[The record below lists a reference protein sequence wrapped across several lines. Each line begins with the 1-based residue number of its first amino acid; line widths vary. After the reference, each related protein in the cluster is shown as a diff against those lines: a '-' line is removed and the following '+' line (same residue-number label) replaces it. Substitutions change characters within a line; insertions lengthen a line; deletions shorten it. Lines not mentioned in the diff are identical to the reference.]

1 MRHTT
6 KMLLV
11 PEDVYKEL
19 VAAAATASSRRQTTS
34 TATPLNVGQLQSNED
49 DDDDVD
55 GKLLTQTRKKMR
67 KIVKNKRANA
77 DERQIHLMQ
86 QFKRYKKLKADLE
99 QRPVKVHVDNMEA
112 LIAAE
117 KRRAHDLAK
126 RSILKR
132 QIGEFPDNLAPPLM
146 ENWADPDH
154 IANEH
159 QEEEEEML
167 DPPQNVNK
175 YQRRKLPSPNK
186 VRLRTQIKPS
196 TKARPYPDKTVAPAI
211 ARQHIF
217 AAIKRRK
224 KTADAGVEKLETP
237 RVFKPN
243 LWQQ

>member
-6 KMLLV
+6 KMLLI

-19 VAAAATASSRRQTTS
+19 VASAASARRQATTTTS
-34 TATPLNVGQLQSNED
+34 LKVEPSQNNEVD
-49 DDDDVD
+49 DDNDDD
-55 GKLLTQTRKKMR
+55 GKLLKQTRKTMK
-67 KIVKNKRANA
+67 KIAKNKRSNP

-112 LIAAE
+112 LIDAE
-117 KRRAHDLAK
+117 KRREHDLAK

-132 QIGEFPDNLAPPLM
+132 QIGEFPDNLAPPIM
-146 ENWADPDH
+146 ENLEPTDGRGQ
-154 IANEH
+154 EV
-159 QEEEEEML
+159 EEEEQQMR
-167 DPPQNVNK
+167 DKPRNVNK

-196 TKARPYPDKTVAPAI
+196 TKARPYPNITETPAI
-211 ARQHIF
+211 ARQHLF
-217 AAIKRRK
+217 TTIKRRHK
-224 KTADAGVEKLETP
+224 NAYVGGENLETP
-237 RVFKPN
+237 RAFRPH

>member
-19 VAAAATASSRRQTTS
+19 VAAAAAAASRRQTAS
-34 TATPLNVGQLQSNED
+34 TATTLNVGQSKSNVD
-49 DDDDVD
+49 DNDDD
-55 GKLLTQTRKKMR
+55 GKLLTQTRKTMR
-67 KIVKNKRANA
+67 KIVKNKRSNA
-77 DERQIHLMQ
+77 DERQIHLIQ

-154 IANEH
+154 IANGH
-159 QEEEEEML
+159 QEEEEEL
-167 DPPQNVNK
+167 RDPPQNVNK

-196 TKARPYPDKTVAPAI
+196 TKARPYPDKTAAPAI